1 MAEGGGAGGGEVGSS
16 KRLVIS
22 RRKSGLHRIATDF
35 ANAKTMNTCALCIFF
50 TTGGAN
56 NRKFM
61 YFCKKILNV
70 MKKTLLI
77 LMAAVCLMA
86 GCAPKE
92 FKSDGWTTSD
102 VPGQYVDTNGNVML
116 TVENVKV
123 SVGFYQGHAWVMNEE
138 MLWGVIDETGSYVT
152 QPTYEEISGA
162 GYEYCPSIGLAYD
175 PSMMA
180 VKKDGL
186 WGYAD
191 PTGRLAIQPA
201 FVDARNF
208 RSDMNSTLVLTR
220 DAQGNLCAGAIDR
233 NGTYIIEP
241 QPINYDTE
249 LRSAGVK
256 DHGSLKPTRKENEWV
271 YADESGK
278 TVLSAYQYRNDVLV
292 RAMPFDSKGRAAVVT
307 MDTAGWKVWVEIED
321 GEYVGKEA
329 IRYRPGNCGYINT
342 KGERWQGGHAPTIAY
357 AGKYTLMLAA
367 FGESDAI
374 IYVFPAECDKIPEWA
389 NYGTRE
395 VISGEVLENFW
406 TIGPEPEEEAE
417 EEVEE

>member
-1 MAEGGGAGGGEVGSS
+1 
-16 KRLVIS
+16 
-22 RRKSGLHRIATDF
+22 
-35 ANAKTMNTCALCIFF
+35 
-50 TTGGAN
+50 
-56 NRKFM
+56 
-61 YFCKKILNV
+61 
-70 MKKTLLI
+70 MKKTLLT
-77 LMAAVCLMA
+77 LMAATCLMA

-92 FKSDGWTTSD
+92 FKSDSWTTSD

-123 SVGFYQGHAWVMNEE
+123 SEGFYQGHAWVMNEE
-138 MLWGVIDETGSYVT
+138 NLWGVIDETGSYVT
-152 QPTYEEISGA
+152 QPTYEGIGRA
-162 GYEYCPSIGLAYD
+162 GYEYCPSIDLASHD
-175 PSMMA
+175 SSMTA

-201 FVDARNF
+201 FVDVRDF
-208 RSDMNSTLVLTR
+208 RSDMNSALVLTR

-233 NGTYIIEP
+233 KGTYIIEP
-241 QPINYDTE
+241 QPIDYDTE

-256 DHGSLKPTRKENEWV
+256 DHGSLKPTRKEDEWV

-278 TVLSAYQYRNDVLV
+278 TVLSANQYPDYVLV

-307 MDTAGWKVWVEIED
+307 MDTAGWKVWVETED
-321 GEYVGKEA
+321 GEHVGKV
-329 IRYRPGNCGYINT
+329 RYRPGNCGYINT
-342 KGERWQGGHAPTIAY
+342 KGERWQGGHAPTIAF

-367 FGESDAI
+367 FGEADAI
-374 IYVFPAECDKIPEWA
+374 IYVFPAECDKILVWE

-395 VISGEVLENFW
+395 LITGEVLENVW
-406 TIGPEPEEEAE
+406 IIGPEPEEDAE

>member
-1 MAEGGGAGGGEVGSS
+1 M
-16 KRLVIS
+16 
-22 RRKSGLHRIATDF
+22 H
-35 ANAKTMNTCALCIFF
+35 FF
-50 TTGGAN
+50 H
-56 NRKFM
+56 NRGCQQQKI
-61 YFCKKILNV
+61 YVLLQKILNV
-70 MKKTLLI
+70 MKKTLLT
-77 LMAAVCLMA
+77 LMAAACLMA

-92 FKSDGWTTSD
+92 FKSDGWTTSE

-116 TVENVKV
+116 TVENVKA
-123 SVGFYQGHAWVMNEE
+123 SWEFYQGHAWVMNEE
-138 MLWGVIDETGSYVT
+138 KLCGVIDETGSYVT
-152 QPTYEEISGA
+152 QPTYEQIGGA
-162 GYEYCPSIGLAYD
+162 GYEYCPSIGPAYD

-233 NGTYIIEP
+233 KGTYIIEP
-241 QPINYDTE
+241 QPIDYDTE

-256 DHGSLKPTRKENEWV
+256 DHGPLKPTRKENEWV

-278 TVLSAYQYRNDVLV
+278 TVLSASQYCKDVLV

-307 MDTAGWKVWVEIED
+307 MDTAGWKVWIEIED

-342 KGERWQGGHAPTIAY
+342 KGERWQGGHAPTIAG

-374 IYVFPAECDKIPEWA
+374 IYVFPAECDKIPGWE

-395 VISGEVLENFW
+395 LISGEVLENFW